1 MTGEGRRYLTDRGI
15 ESVPPRDGA
24 YSAPKEQRERQRVV
38 EPSDPIPVRVWIEAR
53 QSGNHECDAHAI
65 GWTDRQVHV
74 RYVDIHGR
82 EGWTW
87 VWANAVTRR

>member
-15 ESVPPRDGA
+15 ESVPMRDAAHGA
-24 YSAPKEQRERQRVV
+24 PQEQRVGERII
-38 EPSDPIPVRVWIEAR
+38 EPTDPIPVRVWIEAR
-53 QSGNHECDAHAI
+53 QSGNHECDGYAI

-74 RYVDIHGR
+74 RYIDTHGR

-87 VWANAVTRR
+87 VWANAVTRT